1 MVICSRDP
9 APGRD
14 ASQKSF
20 PITNITENI
29 QRTLRE
35 LSRKCLEN
43 AQRTLR
49 KNSENTQRT
58 LREYSENTQRLL
70 KEYPEDTH
78 FTCGAHSRP

>member
-35 LSRKCLEN
+35 LSRECLEN

-49 KNSENTQRT
+49 KNSENTQGT
-58 LREYSENTQRLL
+58 LREYSENTLRTLTSLVEHTHVPRL
-70 KEYPEDTH
+70 
-78 FTCGAHSRP
+78 